1 MAKNL
6 VDSARVKVL
15 QNGDDVSLD
24 LVEEYYTKDE
34 ADTKLGAKVNVQT
47 GKDLSTN
54 DFSNDYKNKLNGIAS
69 GAQVNKIETIKVN
82 GTALTPDSNKAVNI
96 DISGKANASDVY
108 SKTESDKRY
117 VQDASY
123 KHTDNNY
130 TTAEKNKLSDIE
142 EKAQVNVIEKIY
154 VNGVEQTVRKKA
166 VNIKVE
172 NSTKY
177 TVRRKFA
184 NNTSSQWERMDD
196 NVGKVANA
204 TKDGSSVENDFDSIY
219 PWSNIKSYIYNRDTK
234 TEVAEYGDLNY
245 NPDGSLGD
253 VLTRIPEF
261 FWKRWRDDEYE
272 YISISEY
279 PLEGYFKSEQFS
291 VGRYASS
298 YVDSKISSMSGYVP
312 EVLRNITWF
321 RNESRKVGDDFGQ
334 MDYHYF
340 LLQMLYL
347 VEYADYNSQSKLGR
361 GIVSLRT
368 GDSDKA
374 LVAESSVN
382 RIIINSSGANNYKI
396 GQQASIGTSG
406 AWNWN
411 VAKNRTITKIEDYS
425 SGDVTGKAVYFDG
438 DAVNIAVGNALWST
452 GQKAGHCD
460 ELGMKSGCLANDGK
474 SGIIYRGIENIFGN
488 IWQFVDGI
496 NIKDYVAYLCTSP
509 KDYKVDT
516 FNEPYNALGFVNAN
530 ANGFAKALGYYES
543 FPIASFPTEVGA
555 SDSTG
560 TCDYYYQNSGNRIAL
575 VGANWNIN
583 TYAGL
588 WFWYMNN
595 TSGSAYYNVGSRLLR
610 LE

>member
-6 VDSARVKVL
+6 VDSARIKVL

-24 LVEEYYTKDE
+24 FVEEYYTQDE
-34 ADTKLGAKVNVQT
+34 VDTSLNSKVNVQT

-54 DFSNDYKNKLNGIAS
+54 DFSNEYKNKLNGISS
-69 GAQVNKIETIKVN
+69 GAQVNTIETVKVN
-82 GTALTPDSNKAVNI
+82 GTALTPDANKAVNI
-96 DISGKANASDVY
+96 DISGKANTSDVY
-108 SKTESDKRY
+108 TKTQSDDRY

-123 KHTDNNY
+123 VHTDNNY
-130 TTAEKNKLSDIE
+130 TTVEKTKLAGIE
-142 EKAQVNVIEKIY
+142 EEAQKNVIEKIY
-154 VNGVEQTVRKKA
+154 VNDIEQTVRNKT
-166 VNIKVE
+166 VSIRVE
-172 NSTKY
+172 NKTKY

-184 NNTSSQWERMDD
+184 NNTSSVWERMDD

-204 TKDGSSVENDFDSIY
+204 THDGSAVENDFDSIY
-219 PWSNIKSYIYNRDTK
+219 PWSAIKSYIYDRSTG
-234 TEVAEYGDLNY
+234 TEVAEFGDLNY

-261 FWKRWRDDEYE
+261 FWKRWRDSEYE

-291 VGRYASS
+291 VGRYDSS
-298 YVDSKISSMSGYVP
+298 YVDSKIRSMSGYVP
-312 EVLRNITWF
+312 EVNRNITSF
-321 RNESRKVGDDFGQ
+321 RTLSKAVGSGFGQ

-361 GIVSLRT
+361 GITSLRT

-374 LVAESSVN
+374 LIAESSVN
-382 RIIINSSGANNYKI
+382 RIIVNSSGAGNYKI

-406 AWNWN
+406 AWNWS
-411 VAKNRTITKIEDYS
+411 VAKNRTITRIEDYS
-425 SGDVTGKAVYFDG
+425 DGTVTGKAVYFDG

-460 ELGMKSGCLANDGK
+460 SLGMKSGCLANDGK

-496 NIKDYVAYLCTSP
+496 NIKDYVAYLCTTPSE
-509 KDYKVDT
+509 YQVDK

-530 ANGFAKALGYYES
+530 ANGWGKALGYDES

-560 TCDYYYQNSGNRIAL
+560 TTDYYYQNSGNRIAL
-575 VGANWNIN
+575 VGAVWNSN
-583 TYAGL
+583 TGAGL
-588 WFWYMNN
+588 WCWNLH
-595 TSGSAYYNVGSRLLR
+595 YNSSNAGCGIGSRLLR

>member
-34 ADTKLGAKVNVQT
+34 ADTKLSAKVNVQT

-54 DFSNDYKNKLNGIAS
+54 DFSNDYKNKLNGVAS

-96 DISGKANASDVY
+96 DISGKANSSDVY
-108 SKTESDKRY
+108 TKTQSDGRY

-130 TTAEKNKLSDIE
+130 TTAEKNKLADIE

-154 VNGVEQTVRKKA
+154 VNDIEQTVKDKA
-166 VNIKVE
+166 VRIKVE
-172 NSTKY
+172 NKTKF
-177 TVRRKFA
+177 TIRRKITDNSLSA
-184 NNTSSQWERMDD
+184 WERCDD

-204 TKDGSSVENDFDSIY
+204 TKDGSIVQNDFDNIY
-219 PWSNIKSYIYNRDTK
+219 PWSKIKSYIYNRDTK

-253 VLTRIPEF
+253 AMTRIPEF
-261 FWKRWRDDEYE
+261 FWKRWISSGYE
-272 YISISEY
+272 YRSVSEY

-291 VGRYASS
+291 IGRYPSS
-298 YVDSKISSMSGYVP
+298 YIDGKIRSISGVCP
-312 EVLRNITWF
+312 EVSRNITWF

-334 MDYHYF
+334 LDYHIF
-340 LLQMLYL
+340 LIQTLFLIEFA
-347 VEYADYNSQSKLGR
+347 EYQSQGTLGKGITECRYNAN
-361 GIVSLRT
+361 
-368 GDSDKA
+368 DKA
-374 LVAESSVN
+374 LIGENSTN
-382 RIIINSSGANNYKI
+382 RIAINTSGANAFKV
-396 GQQASIGTSG
+396 GQQVSIGANNTG
-406 AWNWN
+406 QNG

-438 DAVNIAVGNALWST
+438 DAVNIAVGNVLQST
-452 GQKAGHCD
+452 GQKSGQCD
-460 ELGMKSGCLANDGK
+460 SLGMRSGCLANDGK
-474 SGIIYRGIENIFGN
+474 SAIIYRGMENIFGN
-488 IWQFVDGI
+488 VWQFVDGI

-516 FNEPYNALGFVNAN
+516 FTEPYNALGFVNAN
-530 ANGFAKALGYYES
+530 ANGYAKTMGFDES
-543 FPIASFPTEVGA
+543 YPIASFPTEVGG
-555 SDSTG
+555 SSTTG

-575 VGANWNIN
+575 VGGTWNYN

-588 WFWYMNN
+588 WFWAMYY
-595 TSGSAYYNVGSRLLR
+595 TSSNAYIAIGSRLLR